1 MVMNGD
7 VEKTTTND
15 DYDDDCN
22 DDCDGD
28 DVAEQSMSTSFTRM
42 ACKSEEIF
50 FFSTTFKKKKFLL
63 FTSSTNLT
71 ARSFDH
77 SCRKPTKMEIKK

>member
-1 MVMNGD
+1 MLRKLQRTMTMMMIAMMTAMVM
-7 VEKTTTND
+7 TL
-15 DYDDDCN
+15 
-22 DDCDGD
+22 
-28 DVAEQSMSTSFTRM
+28 QSNPCPQALQGWHVKVKR
-42 ACKSEEIF
+42 F
-50 FFSTTFKKKKFLL
+50 FFSSTTFFKKKFLL

>member
-1 MVMNGD
+1 MNGD

-50 FFSTTFKKKKFLL
+50 FFFYYIFKKKISLVHFFNESYSSFL
-63 FTSSTNLT
+63 
-71 ARSFDH
+71 
-77 SCRKPTKMEIKK
+77 